1 MAMEGSSR
9 FLNLTSA
16 AADTYAYIGMQ
27 ISITSKSEI
36 RYEGILVNLN
46 TQEST
51 LALNNVKSFGTEG
64 RKKGPQI
71 PPSDQIYEYILFRGS
86 DIKDLQVKSSPLI
99 QTTTSIY
106 NDPAIIQLGLPKSAP
121 ESSVPIY
128 QPGGSCCSCGSL
140 YPYSTTNDYL
150 SAPVYIK
157 GFQAPSDGFQ
167 TQQQSLLQPP
177 SGFLALPSVHQ
188 TIPYPSTSA
197 SIPNRSSN
205 APASP
210 LLDTMPPLLP
220 SFSPVTPAL
229 HSLFP
234 LQSSALPTDLSTLIK
249 PNTGPIQ
256 GLHSDKITTTS
267 LQLVTPPRTIL
278 DESAFSTGS
287 FLNRG
292 LTPPLVTPDQFLQPA
307 TAVVSSNQ
315 SSQSVQNNVHVSFTE
330 RPLQTL
336 PGAQAPIL
344 PLPTSLDY
352 KASNDV
358 INFTED
364 FDIVS
369 INEKFS
375 KLEVGDQLD
384 KMNSTQEGYF
394 LDQDNVDH
402 VGKTTSAAMPV
413 YVEDDFFQSPSSNF
427 SGRSR
432 RGRSIFSEEK
442 KSNRETFAS
451 SAHRGGHCGRGHGHS
466 GHDHSGDGPDSGDH
480 GLSLDGYGCTR
491 VGRRFGHWRHSRD
504 GRRSRRSY
512 GYNERRGWGHH
523 AT

>member
-1 MAMEGSSR
+1 MK
-9 FLNLTSA
+9 
-16 AADTYAYIGMQ
+16 Q
-27 ISITSKSEI
+27 
-36 RYEGILVNLN
+36 
-46 TQEST
+46 Q
-51 LALNNVKSFGTEG
+51 
-64 RKKGPQI
+64 QI
-71 PPSDQIYEYILFRGS
+71 PACLVLIL
-86 DIKDLQVKSSPLI
+86 DLNKFLI
-99 QTTTSIY
+99 STS
-106 NDPAIIQLGLPKSAP
+106 QLGLPKSAP

-210 LLDTMPPLLP
+210 LLDTTPPLLP

-278 DESAFSTGS
+278 DESAFSTGGTILPKTTDPAMSFNVLESDQHFAFAPGS

-352 KASNDV
+352 K
-358 INFTED
+358 
-364 FDIVS
+364 
-369 INEKFS
+369 
-375 KLEVGDQLD
+375 
-384 KMNSTQEGYF
+384 
-394 LDQDNVDH
+394 
-402 VGKTTSAAMPV
+402 V
-413 YVEDDFFQSPSSNF
+413 YCS
-427 SGRSR
+427 
-432 RGRSIFSEEK
+432 
-442 KSNRETFAS
+442 
-451 SAHRGGHCGRGHGHS
+451 H
-466 GHDHSGDGPDSGDH
+466 
-480 GLSLDGYGCTR
+480 
-491 VGRRFGHWRHSRD
+491 
-504 GRRSRRSY
+504 
-512 GYNERRGWGHH
+512 
-523 AT
+523 